1 METYQIYAQNSKGY
15 FNIVEVTG
23 ILINDTLGT
32 RITDG
37 RENILAIVP
46 QTMLV
51 TLKQI
56 EE

>member
-1 METYQIYAQNSKGY
+1 METYQIFAQNSKGY
-15 FNIVEVTG
+15 FNVVEVTG